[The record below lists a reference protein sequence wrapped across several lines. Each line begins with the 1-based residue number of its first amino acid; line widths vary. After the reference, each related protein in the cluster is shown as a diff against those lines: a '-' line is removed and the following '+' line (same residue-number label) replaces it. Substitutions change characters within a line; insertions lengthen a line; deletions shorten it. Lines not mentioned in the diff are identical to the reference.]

1 MIGETLRSSSGHDQ
15 SLTDSIT
22 NMNPWP
28 NSPVPE
34 VTDVWSKQQPL
45 LPSSGIFH
53 EQSKVF
59 SNAPDIVNPVN
70 TNKIITVNV
79 LFVLIQMIF
88 PVSMSN

>member
-1 MIGETLRSSSGHDQ
+1 MIGGTPRGSSGNDQ

-45 LPSSGIFH
+45 LPSSGICPELQRSLKYFLMLQTLLTESQH
-53 EQSKVF
+53 
-59 SNAPDIVNPVN
+59 
-70 TNKIITVNV
+70 
-79 LFVLIQMIF
+79 
-88 PVSMSN
+88 